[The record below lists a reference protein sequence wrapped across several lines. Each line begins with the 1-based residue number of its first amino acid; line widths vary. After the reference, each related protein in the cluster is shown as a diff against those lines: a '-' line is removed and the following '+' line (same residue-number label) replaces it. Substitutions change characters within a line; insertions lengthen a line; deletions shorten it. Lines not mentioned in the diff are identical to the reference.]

1 MAKVHQLPPEVISK
15 IAAGE
20 VIERPASV
28 VKELMENSVDA
39 GAERVEVEIK
49 SAGKELISV
58 RDDGCGIG
66 PEDMDNVFQRHSTSK
81 IAKAEDIY
89 MVGSLGFRGEALYSI
104 ASVSDVLLQSRTRD
118 NDAGWEIHLRGNKRL
133 KSAPA
138 GVSYGTTL
146 EIRELFFN
154 TPARRKFLKSD
165 TTETNEII
173 DVFMPYALLYPG
185 KEFKLVSN
193 GKVLLELE
201 KHDSH
206 RQRMAA
212 ALNLES
218 KNLIETEK
226 IFPQERLNIHL
237 VLGNINLQRKRRD
250 MQFIFVNGRPVS
262 SKDISF
268 HVNQAYRLLMPDGV
282 NPIFSVHLRL
292 PQENIDVN
300 VHPAKREIRIKDE
313 RNIFLLLR
321 NCCEHALMNISPARQ
336 FGQQISSFHFNGEP
350 PHSPGVNTPHP
361 RASGEKEDRT
371 AESGKP
377 YRVRS
382 EFPFPSGGR
391 PPAMERQNVF
401 SQEESA
407 MLLRKEEIAAEKNE
421 DLKSTLKSA
430 RFIGSL
436 KKKYLL
442 FESTASLLLI
452 DQHAAQERITY
463 EKLSRQMA
471 TGKVEIQNLLAPLTI
486 RLNKKEILAWEILKE
501 KLEKIGFSTTL
512 FDKETVAVH
521 SHPALLAQP
530 EAAVRD
536 ILCDEESKIYDT
548 DMLARRACRQS
559 LMTGYDMKA
568 QEAEY
573 LAEELLKCADPF
585 TCPHG
590 RPTVVEITMLSLD
603 KNFFRRL

>member
-28 VKELMENSVDA
+28 IKELMENSVDA

-165 TTETNEII
+165 ITETNEII

-193 GKVLLELE
+193 GKPLLDLG

-206 RQRMAA
+206 RQRMAT

-226 IFPQERLNIHL
+226 
-237 VLGNINLQRKRRD
+237 V
-250 MQFIFVNGRPVS
+250 
-262 SKDISF
+262 
-268 HVNQAYRLLMPDGV
+268 
-282 NPIFSVHLRL
+282 
-292 PQENIDVN
+292 
-300 VHPAKREIRIKDE
+300 
-313 RNIFLLLR
+313 
-321 NCCEHALMNISPARQ
+321 
-336 FGQQISSFHFNGEP
+336 
-350 PHSPGVNTPHP
+350 
-361 RASGEKEDRT
+361 
-371 AESGKP
+371 
-377 YRVRS
+377 
-382 EFPFPSGGR
+382 
-391 PPAMERQNVF
+391 
-401 SQEESA
+401 
-407 MLLRKEEIAAEKNE
+407 
-421 DLKSTLKSA
+421 
-430 RFIGSL
+430 
-436 KKKYLL
+436 
-442 FESTASLLLI
+442 
-452 DQHAAQERITY
+452 
-463 EKLSRQMA
+463 
-471 TGKVEIQNLLAPLTI
+471 
-486 RLNKKEILAWEILKE
+486 
-501 KLEKIGFSTTL
+501 
-512 FDKETVAVH
+512 
-521 SHPALLAQP
+521 
-530 EAAVRD
+530 
-536 ILCDEESKIYDT
+536 
-548 DMLARRACRQS
+548 
-559 LMTGYDMKA
+559 
-568 QEAEY
+568 
-573 LAEELLKCADPF
+573 
-585 TCPHG
+585 
-590 RPTVVEITMLSLD
+590 
-603 KNFFRRL
+603 FRRNA